1 MLKYVLYVVTL
12 TVCIFIAF
20 QSYTRSKDGPPGPK
34 GYPLFG
40 VIFEVDS
47 KTLYKKLDEWTKQYG
62 DIFQFRMLGKKI
74 LCINSMEVLRDTFLQ
89 QPCASISTSRP
100 PTFTGKYVLKNYA
113 DITFA
118 SPSSLWQK
126 RRKFVHRLLHTYGEG
141 KVSLEYQVFQNLIHF
156 KK

>member
-20 QSYTRSKDGPPGPK
+20 QFYTRFKDGPPGPK

-62 DIFQFRMLGKKI
+62 DTFQFRMLGKK
-74 LCINSMEVLRDTFLQ
+74 FY
-89 QPCASISTSRP
+89 ASIQWKFCGIP
-100 PTFTGKYVLKNYA
+100 FCNNHVLQLA
-113 DITFA
+113 PVDR
-118 SPSSLWQK
+118 Q
-126 RRKFVHRLLHTYGEG
+126 LLLENTYL
-141 KVSLEYQVFQNLIHF
+141 KTTRT
-156 KK
+156 